1 MVLVVVGRGY
11 SGRNAGV
18 AELALKAEVG
28 PRAVTTMETAPAC
41 LTGTMLDWEPG
52 PPG

>member
-1 MVLVVVGRGY
+1 VVLVVGRGY
-11 SGRNAGV
+11 SGGEAGF
-18 AELALKAEVG
+18 AELAPKAEVG
-28 PRAVTTMETAPAC
+28 PRAVTTMKTAPAC